1 MSNMFR
7 SLQGYNY
14 RVWCAGSFVS
24 NIGTWMQ
31 RIAQDWI
38 VLTELTDHNAT
49 AVGIVMGLQFGPQ
62 VVLLPLTG
70 FVADHMDRRKLLFVT
85 QAGMGLLALGLG
97 ILTLS
102 GLVELWHVYVFAL
115 LLGCVTAFDSPTR
128 LTFVSDIVSEK
139 HLSNAVALNST
150 SFNAA
155 RTIGPAIAGL
165 LIVVIGSGWIFL
177 LNAASFAAVIYAL
190 TLLRRDDIKPFQKTT
205 RAKGS
210 FVAGFRYV
218 WNRPDLL
225 TVVIMLCLVGTF
237 AQNFPIFIATM
248 AVKVFQSGASE
259 YGLLTSMMALG
270 SVTGALLAARRET
283 PRMVLLIGAC
293 ALFGIGLA
301 VAAVMPSYWPFSVAL
316 IFVGVFAQSFTTTA
330 NSAMQ
335 LWTEPKMRGRVIAM
349 FLALALGGTP
359 FGAPFIGWIAD
370 SFGPRWAL
378 GVGALSCFAAAW
390 VGINYFRKHC
400 NLQWRDAS
408 GRLRVSYDEPRPQA
422 YSE

>member
-1 MSNMFR
+1 MSTMFR
-7 SLQGYNY
+7 SLQAYNY
-14 RVWCAGSFVS
+14 RVWCAGSLVS

-31 RIAQDWI
+31 RIAQDWL

-62 VVLLPLTG
+62 VLLLPLTG
-70 FVADHMDRRKLLFVT
+70 FVADHLDRRKLLFVT
-85 QAGMGLLALGLG
+85 QTCMGLLALVLG
-97 ILTLS
+97 ILTLAGS
-102 GLVELWHVYVFAL
+102 VELWHVYLLAF

-128 LTFVSDIVSEK
+128 LTFISDIVSEQ

-165 LIVVIGSGWIFL
+165 LIAAIGSGWIFL
-177 LNAASFAAVIYAL
+177 LNAASFAAVIYSML
-190 TLLRRDDIKPFQKTT
+190 LLRREDIKPFQKTP
-205 RAKGS
+205 RVSGS
-210 FVAGFRYV
+210 FAAGFHYV

-248 AVKVFQSGASE
+248 AVKVFQSSASE
-259 YGLLTSMMALG
+259 YGLLTAMMAMG

-293 ALFGIGLA
+293 VLFGIGLA
-301 VAAVMPSYWPFSVAL
+301 VAAIMPSYWPFSVAL
-316 IFVGVFAQSFTTTA
+316 VFVGISAQSFTTTA

-359 FGAPFIGWIAD
+359 FGAPLIGWIAD

-390 VGINYFRKHC
+390 VGIRYFRKHC
-400 NLQWRDAS
+400 NLQWRDAT
-408 GRLRVSYDEPRPQA
+408 GHFRISYNEPAKQV
-422 YSE
+422 Y